1 MKELNLAQ
9 ARIKFKLRSRM
20 LEVRNNF
27 KGEHK
32 NASLECQGCHTSVDT
47 QDHVLFCP
55 SYSDLRQ
62 DLDLSKD
69 NDLTQ
74 YYRKDMEIVRKLE
87 KRSE

>member
-1 MKELNLAQ
+1 
-9 ARIKFKLRSRM
+9 M
-20 LEVRNNF
+20 LKVRNNF
-27 KGEHK
+27 KREHK

-47 QDHVLFCP
+47 QDHVLFCA

-74 YYRKDMEIVRKLE
+74 YYREVMEIRE
-87 KRSE
+87 KNTKKKKRITTPGQ